1 MAKNVITYAVQDLF
15 IGAPM
20 VMPPEHESVGLN
32 NVYRN
37 QSDWVL
43 TGYTGQLSNGSPDGQ
58 SFEVLQR
65 LNKIQDFK
73 YSIDLPKSNIN
84 SVGSI
89 TSLDSYI
96 SGPPS
101 VSLDF
106 SYYVDGINNE
116 HRMGFST
123 QNQIADLPLSFISG
137 MCQKETDRKNIYLAI
152 DSEGSDMS
160 IRHQNSGGYP
170 LSPSGHPFVPVT
182 GVLDT
187 GASSYDFLIFMN
199 SYINRYSINMGVGA
213 IPTVNVGAVA
223 DNVFFTKGMD
233 TGFGIP
239 YINTETAVTGFSGV
253 SVVVPK
259 NFANDVTTIDYPKSV
274 FLPRQIK
281 LTLSKRGADI
291 ISFQNETVQ
300 GCNIDLDLTRESVQ
314 YMGHRLPWDR
324 PLATPIGIRADF
336 DLLVSG
342 SLTGNLMEDLVYND
356 EYDINVDFVTGGIVG
371 MNYQLSGLRLNSTQY
386 DSSIGSNK
394 TASLSFSTDFDLNDE
409 SSEMPTSKGFFV
421 SGRVIQITN
430 KDVISGLSGVS
441 DTAIYLRTGTVTGQ
455 NFVEDDKDGL
465 LYPRY

>member
-15 IGAPM
+15 VGAPM
-20 VMPPEHESVGLN
+20 VMPNEHETVGSN
-32 NVYRN
+32 NVFSRQN
-37 QSDWVL
+37 DWSL

-89 TSLDSYI
+89 TSLDSYVT
-96 SGPPS
+96 GPPS
-101 VSLDF
+101 VSIDF

-123 QNQIADLPLSFISG
+123 QNQVANLPISFVSG

-152 DSEGSDMS
+152 DSQGTEMS
-160 IRHQNSGGYP
+160 IRDQDADGYP
-170 LSPSGHPFVPVT
+170 SRPLGHPFVPVT
-182 GVLDT
+182 GILDT
-187 GASSYDFLIFMN
+187 GAPSYNFLIFMN
-199 SYINRYSINMGVGA
+199 SYINRYSINMGVGQ

-223 DNVFFTKGMD
+223 DNVFFTTGVD

-239 YINTETAVTGFSGV
+239 YINTENAVTGFSGV

-259 NFANDVTTIDYPKSV
+259 NFINNVNTFDYPESV
-274 FLPRQIK
+274 FLPSQIK
-281 LTLSKRGADI
+281 LTLSRRGADI

-324 PLATPIGIRADF
+324 PLATPIGIKADF

-394 TASLSFSTDFDLNDE
+394 TASLSFSTDFDLNDN

-421 SGRVIQITN
+421 SGRVIQV
-430 KDVISGLSGVS
+430 KDRFIYSGLSGVS
-441 DTAIYLRTGTVTGQ
+441 DTTIFLRTGATAGLGSIQ
-455 NFVEDDKDGL
+455 DDKDST